1 MPPPSGGVRL
11 LRTNLHES
19 DIDARTRDRLADRL
33 FDLIPVG
40 LGEAG
45 AVK

>member
-1 MPPPSGGVRL
+1 
-11 LRTNLHES
+11 LHES
-19 DIDARTRDRLADRL
+19 DIDAKMRERLADRL

-40 LGEAG
+40 VGEAG